1 MTWDSILLNI
11 NAVVCMLIMLRLMF
25 FRRNGCR
32 YRLMMA
38 GIAYAIILA
47 AGFIAFSIWFKRYAY
62 VDPAEV
68 ILNIA
73 ICIAIWRADGNIARL
88 VVRG

>member
-32 YRLMMA
+32 YRLLMA
-38 GIAYAIILA
+38 GIAYTIILA
-47 AGFIAFSIWFKRYAY
+47 AGYIAFSIWLDLYLY

-68 ILNIA
+68 VLNIA
-73 ICIAIWRADGNIARL
+73 ICVAIWRANGNIARL